1 MLRYFPWLN
10 LHQGQTSQMKRSASA
25 ECDVA
30 QINLARTDHVS
41 FKQPPAGITVFVVGI
56 KQLMPHVPCF
66 HPRICPKFVT
76 PLLNPCSI
84 LPFVSSVKWKLSAAA
99 QKNMQH
105 HMYST
110 PDYRQQRN
118 QADTP
123 RKFFINNHSLRIQSL
138 SSLVDFHFYLIH
150 LIFCFLTL
158 SPSSP
163 FCLSLH
169 NPNQTGT
176 LSIYLPGV
184 TLNPPRPPPPSFVSN
199 F

>member
-1 MLRYFPWLN
+1 MRRGTNKPGVYRPREFQTTTCRYN
-10 LHQGQTSQMKRSASA
+10 SVCGQHKSTKP
-25 ECDVA
+25 
-30 QINLARTDHVS
+30 HVS
-41 FKQPPAGITVFVVGI
+41 
-56 KQLMPHVPCF
+56 CF
-66 HPRICPKFVT
+66 LSRICPKFVT
-76 PLLNPCSI
+76 PLLNSRSI
-84 LPFVSSVKWKLSAAA
+84 LPFMSSVKWKLSGAA

-105 HMYST
+105 HMYSM

-118 QADTP
+118 PADTP
-123 RKFFINNHSLRIQSL
+123 RKFFINNHQLRIQSL

-184 TLNPPRPPPPSFVSN
+184 TLNIFPPPQLRV
-199 F
+199 